1 MRRSV
6 HAVLV
11 IAAVALSSEGQAQ
24 VLMPSRTR
32 LDSLPRP
39 VAASLPGQMPARGV
53 RTHIDDGRYTIPPG
67 HEPAYIV
74 KDATA
79 RVLAM
84 VPPGDTSSQ
93 EPGHPLRLLGL
104 LELGMIASIDVVRDS
119 ALAPVLGRG
128 FENGL
133 IIVALTPS
141 GTEAWRR
148 AARRAQTPP

>member
-1 MRRSV
+1 MRRSF
-6 HAVLV
+6 HTALV
-11 IAAVALSSEGQAQ
+11 IAAMALSSEGHGQ
-24 VLMPSRTR
+24 VLTPSRMR

-39 VAASLPGQMPARGV
+39 VAASLPGQMPANGV
-53 RTHIDDGRYTIPPG
+53 PIHIDRGHYTIRPG
-67 HEPAYIV
+67 QEPAYII
-74 KDATA
+74 KDATT

-93 EPGHPLRLLGL
+93 GLGHPLWLLDL
-104 LELGMIASIDVVRDS
+104 LEPGMIASINVVRDS

-148 AARRAQTPP
+148 AARQTQKSP

>member
-6 HAVLV
+6 RAVLV
-11 IAAVALSSEGQAQ
+11 IAAVTLSSEGQAQ
-24 VLMPSRTR
+24 VPTPSRTR
-32 LDSLPRP
+32 LDTLPRP
-39 VAASLPGQMPARGV
+39 VAASLPGQMPANGV
-53 RTHIDDGRYTIPPG
+53 RIDIDGGHYTIRPG
-67 HEPAYIV
+67 HEPAYII

-93 EPGHPLRLLGL
+93 EPGHALRLLDL
-104 LELGMIASIDVVRDS
+104 LEPGMIASINVVRDS

-148 AARRAQTPP
+148 AARRTQPPP

>member
-1 MRRSV
+1 MRRSFHTV
-6 HAVLV
+6 FV

-24 VLMPSRTR
+24 VLTPSRTR

-39 VAASLPGQMPARGV
+39 AAASLGGPAAANGARICLDCHGGTIRPGW
-53 RTHIDDGRYTIPPG
+53 
-67 HEPAYIV
+67 EPAYII

-84 VPPGDTSSQ
+84 VPPGDTSYQ
-93 EPGHPLRLLGL
+93 EPRHPVRLLGL
-104 LELGMIASIDVVRDS
+104 LDPGMIASIDVVRDS
-119 ALAPVLGRG
+119 ALVPVLGRG

-133 IIVALTPS
+133 LIIALTPA

-148 AARRAQTPP
+148 ATRLTQTPP